1 MTVLTLCFAPRGGRA
16 AYTLAAMD
24 NEAGITG
31 ERRRGGLDRRQRTL
45 HGLMSGG
52 ARSRRQGPRRGGD
65 QSLAAVDR
73 HHPQWLAVALVILLL
88 SCADAFLTLVL
99 LQHGATEIN
108 PVMMPLV
115 HGSGRAFAL
124 WKLLLTASG
133 VIVLTIL
140 VRIRAFG
147 FYPAGAI
154 LYAAATGY
162 VVLVGYE
169 LWLLDHLVSIR

>member
-1 MTVLTLCFAPRGGRA
+1 
-16 AYTLAAMD
+16 MD
-24 NEAGITG
+24 NQADTTG
-31 ERRRGGLDRRQRTL
+31 ERRRGRDDRRQRTL
-45 HGLMSGG
+45 HGLLSGG
-52 ARSRRQGPRRGGD
+52 ARSRRQGPRRGDD
-65 QSLAAVDR
+65 QSIAAVDR

-108 PVMMPLV
+108 PVMEPLV
-115 HGSGRAFAL
+115 RGSGRAFAV
-124 WKLLLTASG
+124 WKLLLTAG
-133 VIVLTIL
+133 AVIVLTIL

-147 FYPAGAI
+147 FYPAGAV

-169 LWLLDHLVSIR
+169 LWLLDHLVAIR

>member
-1 MTVLTLCFAPRGGRA
+1 M
-16 AYTLAAMD
+16 
-24 NEAGITG
+24 
-31 ERRRGGLDRRQRTL
+31 
-45 HGLMSGG
+45 
-52 ARSRRQGPRRGGD
+52 
-65 QSLAAVDR
+65 
-73 HHPQWLAVALVILLL
+73 ALVILLL

-99 LQHGATEIN
+99 MQHGATEVN
-108 PVMMPLV
+108 PIMAPLV
-115 HGSGRAFAL
+115 TGSGRAFAF
-124 WKLLLTASG
+124 WKLVLTASG

-169 LWLLDHLVSIR
+169 LWLLDQVMAIR

>member
-1 MTVLTLCFAPRGGRA
+1 MGNRT
-16 AYTLAAMD
+16 D
-24 NEAGITG
+24 STG
-31 ERRRGGLDRRQRTL
+31 ERRQVRSDRRQRTL
-45 HGLMSGG
+45 HGLISGG
-52 ARSRRQGPRRGGD
+52 ARSRRQGPRRGSD

-88 SCADAFLTLVL
+88 SSADAFLTLVL

-108 PVMMPLV
+108 PVMEPLV

-154 LYAAATGY
+154 LYAVATGY

-169 LWLLDHLVSIR
+169 LWLLDHLASIR

>member
-1 MTVLTLCFAPRGGRA
+1 
-16 AYTLAAMD
+16 MD
-24 NEAGITG
+24 DQADTSG
-31 ERRRGGLDRRQRTL
+31 ERRRGGVDRRQRTL
-45 HGLMSGG
+45 HGLLSGG
-52 ARSRRQGPRRGGD
+52 TRSRRQGPRRGND
-65 QSLAAVDR
+65 RALAAVDR

-108 PVMMPLV
+108 PVMKPLV
-115 HGSGRAFAL
+115 HGSGRAFAV
-124 WKLLLTASG
+124 WKLLLTAGG

-140 VRIRAFG
+140 VRLRAFG

-169 LWLLDHLVSIR
+169 LWLLDHLASIR